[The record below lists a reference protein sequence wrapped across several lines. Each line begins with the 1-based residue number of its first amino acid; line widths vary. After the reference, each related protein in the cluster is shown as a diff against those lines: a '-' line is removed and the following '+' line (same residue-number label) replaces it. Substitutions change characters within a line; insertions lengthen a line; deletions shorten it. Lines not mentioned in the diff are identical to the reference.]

1 MLTFPIFP
9 LRQTIH
15 RTNGRRWQAPASVS
29 GLGLSRRL
37 LLLFTVVLATGA
49 AQATPDAVC
58 KTQSGATIMPVVEL
72 YTSEGCSSCPPADQW
87 LSGLKGKAVVAQAFH
102 VGYWDYIGW
111 VDRFASTANTQRQRE
126 VAALNHLSG
135 LYTPQVVKNGRD
147 WRGWS
152 SWSGTGSSLEGAA
165 PARAS
170 ISLQRNSNSNSNH
183 DGDNFSAQVSPTDTN
198 AKWGAYWSVTEN
210 GHSSRV
216 KAGENAGEFLQHDFV
231 VRQYTPVGRFSGTQQ
246 LSFFAIAPTP
256 GHVRNINL
264 VVFDTGSG
272 ETLQSVTLRCD

>member
-1 MLTFPIFP
+1 MLV
-9 LRQTIH
+9 L
-15 RTNGRRWQAPASVS
+15 V
-29 GLGLSRRL
+29 LV
-37 LLLFTVVLATGA
+37 LLFTAGA
-49 AQATPDAVC
+49 ARATSDAVC
-58 KTQSGATIMPVVEL
+58 QTQSGATVMPVVEL

-111 VDRFASTANTQRQRE
+111 VDRFATAANTQRQRE
-126 VAALNHLSG
+126 VAALNRLSG

-152 SWSGTGSSLEGAA
+152 GWFGPGSLPESAA

-170 ISLQRNSNSNSNH
+170 INLQRNGEKDS
-183 DGDNFSAQVSPTDTN
+183 FSARVSPADIK
-198 AKWGAYWSVTEN
+198 AAWGAYWSVTEN

-231 VRQYTPVGRFSGTQQ
+231 VRQYTPVGRFEGTQQ
-246 LSFFAIAPTP
+246 LRFFAIAPSP

-264 VVFDTGSG
+264 VVFDTASG
-272 ETLQSVTLRCD
+272 ETLQSASLHCD